1 MTKWKVHEVIPE
13 VEKEEKKSPAEM
25 ERSFGVRIPRF
36 WASNQSNSLNL
47 LKEAF
52 SINCYGGNIHT
63 LIVII
68 STTTFSKVV
77 KINKSA
83 S

>member
-1 MTKWKVHEVIPE
+1 
-13 VEKEEKKSPAEM
+13 M